1 MADGY
6 VTKEQ
11 FEEFVKRMEQAF
23 AHVHQRLDDQQQTL
37 KQHLDGMENR
47 MEQGFSGIHADIR
60 QLRNW
65 WVQLFGLVI
74 FGLVFFGFIGGMT
87 LMLFRELIFR

>member
-1 MADGY
+1 MAEGY

-37 KQHLDGMENR
+37 KQHLDSMENR
-47 MEQGFSGIHADIR
+47 VEQGFAGIHADIR

-87 LMLFRELIFR
+87 LMLFKELIFR

>member
-1 MADGY
+1 MADEY

-11 FEEFVKRMEQAF
+11 FEEFVKRMDQAF
-23 AHVHQRLDDQQQTL
+23 AHLHQRLDDQQQSL
-37 KQHLDGMENR
+37 KQHIDSVDKR
-47 MEQGFSGIHADIR
+47 IEQGFSGIHTDTR

-65 WVQLFGLVI
+65 WVQLFGLVV

-87 LMLFRELIFR
+87 LMLFRELLFR

>member
-1 MADGY
+1 MTEGH
-6 VTKEQ
+6 VTREQ

-37 KQHLDGMENR
+37 KQHLDSMENR
-47 MEQGFSGIHADIR
+47 VEQGFSGIHADIR

>member
-1 MADGY
+1 MADEY
-6 VTKEQ
+6 ITKEQ

-23 AHVHQRLDDQQQTL
+23 GHVNQRLDDQRQSLGQQFES
-37 KQHLDGMENR
+37 MEQR
-47 MEQGFSGIHADIR
+47 IEQGFSGIHADVR

-65 WVQLFGLVI
+65 WVQLFGLVV

-87 LMLFRELIFR
+87 LMLFREILFR

>member
-1 MADGY
+1 MLARSKLQPAAAS
-6 VTKEQ
+6 TN
-11 FEEFVKRMEQAF
+11 
-23 AHVHQRLDDQQQTL
+23 QRLDN
-37 KQHLDGMENR
+37 MENR
-47 MEQGFSGIHADIR
+47 MEQGFSGIHTDIR

-87 LMLFRELIFR
+87 LMLFKELIFR

>member
-1 MADGY
+1 MAEEY

-11 FEEFVKRMEQAF
+11 FGEFVKRMDQAF
-23 AHVHQRLDDQQQTL
+23 AHLNQRLDDQQQSFN
-37 KQHLDGMENR
+37 QRLDNVENR
-47 MEQGFSGIHADIR
+47 VDQGFSGIHTDIR

-65 WVQLFGLVI
+65 WVQLFGLVV

-87 LMLFRELIFR
+87 LMLFRELLFR